1 MRDAVLFDVHGNLAA
16 FDAVLA
22 EARAEGF
29 DRLLFGGDLVLFGP
43 EPAACVDRLRGL
55 DDQLVAIKGNTDR
68 YVIDRQDE
76 VTGWANALG
85 GERLA
90 WLDALPAQLA
100 LPEHD
105 ALLVH
110 ATPRGDEEMLMPET
124 PASEAAAMLAGVKQH
139 TLLCGHVHIQY
150 RRRVAGHE
158 VVNPGSVGMP
168 LDGDPRAAWAIIS
181 DGRVE
186 LRRVSYDVEA
196 IADRVELEDGPF
208 ADMVAR
214 RLRTARRD

>member
-1 MRDAVLFDVHGNLAA
+1 VRDVVLFDVHGNMAA
-16 FDAVLA
+16 LDAVLA

-43 EPAACVDRLRGL
+43 EPATCVDRLRGL
-55 DDQLVAIKGNTDR
+55 GEPLVAIKGNTDR
-68 YVIDRQDE
+68 YVIDRQDD
-76 VTGWANALG
+76 VARWADALG
-85 GERLA
+85 DDRLA

-100 LPEHD
+100 VPEQD

-124 PASEAAAMLAGVKQH
+124 SASEAAAMLAGVGLH

-150 RRRVAGHE
+150 RRPVAGHD
-158 VVNPGSVGMP
+158 VINPGSVGMP
-168 LDGDPRAAWAIIS
+168 LDGDPRAAWAIVS

-186 LRRVSYDVEA
+186 LRRTAYDVDA
-196 IADRVELEDGPF
+196 VADRVQREDGPF
-208 ADMVAR
+208 AEMVAR
-214 RLRTARRD
+214 RLRTARRE